1 MTHHIRIASR
11 ESRLAVIQSEI
22 MAENIKKVF
31 PDVTTEIVTFKTTGD
46 MILDKSLDT
55 IGGKGLFV
63 KELDM
68 ALLRG
73 DADVSVHSLKDMPM
87 ENNEALP
94 VIAYSERAVPFDAL
108 VLPKGEK
115 AIDFSKPVGCSS
127 RRRSI
132 QLKCIYPEADIKS
145 VRGNVLTRLE
155 KLDRGEYS
163 ALVLAAAGLE
173 RLGLEG
179 RISRLFTAEEMLPA
193 SGQGII
199 ALQCR
204 RGFEWL
210 GAVNDI
216 NSGICTVAERAFIN
230 RLGGGCSSPA
240 AAFCTF
246 DGESIFIRGMNVK
259 NGQIVRSEIKA
270 DKDECEKAGILLA
283 ERLM

>member
-1 MTHHIRIASR
+1 
-11 ESRLAVIQSEI
+11 
-22 MAENIKKVF
+22 MAESIKKMF
-31 PDVTTEIVTFKTTGD
+31 PDVTAEIVTFKTTGD
-46 MILDKSLDT
+46 MILDKSLDS

-87 ENNEALP
+87 ESDERLP
-94 VIAYSERAVPFDAL
+94 VIAYSKRALPFDAL
-108 VLPKGEK
+108 VLPKGEGSV
-115 AIDFSKPVGCSS
+115 DFSKPVGCSS

-132 QLKCIYPEADIKS
+132 QLKLIYPEADIKS

-173 RLGLEG
+173 RLGLED
-179 RISRLFTAEEMLPA
+179 RISRLFSAEEMLPA

-216 NSGICTVAERAFIN
+216 SSEICAKAERAFIK
-230 RLGGGCSSPA
+230 RLDGGCTSPA
-240 AAFCTF
+240 AAFCTVE
-246 DGESIFIRGMNVK
+246 GESIFVRGMNVK
-259 NGQIVRSEIKA
+259 DGNIVRSEIRA
-270 DKDECEKAGILLA
+270 DKNECEKAGIILA

>member
-1 MTHHIRIASR
+1 MTDHIRIASR

-22 MAENIKKVF
+22 MAEEIKRAF
-31 PDVTTEIVTFKTTGD
+31 PGIDTEIITFKTTGD
-46 MILDKSLDT
+46 IILDKSLES

-87 ENNEALP
+87 ECNPVLP
-94 VIAYSERAVPFDAL
+94 VIAYSRRADPFDAL
-108 VLPKGEK
+108 VLPKGK
-115 AIDFSKPVGCSS
+115 DSIDFSKPVGCSS
-127 RRRSI
+127 KRRSI
-132 QLKCIYPEADIKS
+132 QLGLLCSDIEVKA

-173 RLGLEG
+173 RLGLEN
-179 RISRLFTAEEMLPA
+179 RISHLFTAEEMLPA
-193 SGQGII
+193 AGQGII

-204 RGFEWL
+204 QGFEWL
-210 GAVNDI
+210 GAVNDR
-216 NSGICTVAERAFIN
+216 SSEICAGAERAFIK
-230 RLGGGCSSPA
+230 RLDGGCSSPA
-240 AAFCTF
+240 AAFCTIEG
-246 DGESIFIRGMNVK
+246 DSILLRGLNVK
-259 NGQIVRSEIKA
+259 DGQIIKSEIRA
-270 DKDECEKAGILLA
+270 DKDEYERAGILLA

>member
-1 MTHHIRIASR
+1 MTRHIRIASR

-22 MAENIKKVF
+22 MAESIKRIF
-31 PDVTTEIVTFKTTGD
+31 PDVTAEIVTFKTTGD
-46 MILDKSLDT
+46 MILDKSLDA

-87 ENNEALP
+87 EDNEALP
-94 VIAYSERAVPFDAL
+94 VIAYSRRAVPFDAL

-115 AIDFSKPVGCSS
+115 TIDFSRPVGCSS

-216 NSGICTVAERAFIN
+216 SSEICAKAERAFIK

-240 AAFCTF
+240 AAFCTVE
-246 DGESIFIRGMNVK
+246 GESIFIRGMNVK
-259 NGQIVRSEIKA
+259 DGNIVRSEIRA
-270 DKDECEKAGILLA
+270 DKDECEKSGIILA
-283 ERLM
+283 ERLI